1 MEHGMN
7 TDWGGRASPRDPNFA
22 WVAADSERWGLARTL
37 ALPNLD
43 RPQDRR
49 GEFYESPFLSIRVSS
64 VAPYSAFGGFRNPHS
79 AIRIPQN
86 LTTDDTD
93 GCGCETLFIR

>member
-1 MEHGMN
+1 MEHGLN
-7 TDWGGRASPRDPNFA
+7 TDSGRASVLARPNFA

-43 RPQDRR
+43 CPQDRR

-64 VAPYSAFGGFRNPHS
+64 VAPYSAFGGLRNSQSGFRKM
-79 AIRIPQN
+79 
-86 LTTDDTD
+86 
-93 GCGCETLFIR
+93 